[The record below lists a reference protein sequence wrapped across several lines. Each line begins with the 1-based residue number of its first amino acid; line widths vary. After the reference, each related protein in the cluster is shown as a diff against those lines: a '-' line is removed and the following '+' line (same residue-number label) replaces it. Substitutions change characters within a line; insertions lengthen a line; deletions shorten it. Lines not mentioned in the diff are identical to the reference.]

1 MPTYSPDRWQRHH
14 WQTDSR
20 YYLAEVTQ
28 DLFGQWQ
35 LHRCWGSRVSARGNE
50 QRLAAASYEEAV
62 HLLHDTARRR
72 KQRGYQ
78 PVLRGGCQ
86 TSVGEVQ

>member
-1 MPTYSPDRWQRHH
+1 MPTYSPECRERHS

-20 YYLAEVTQ
+20 YYIAEVTQ

-35 LHRCWGSRVSARGNE
+35 LHRRWGSRSSARGGE
-50 QRLAAASYEEAV
+50 QRLNAVSYEDAIR
-62 HLLHDTARRR
+62 LLNITATRR

-78 PVLRGGCQ
+78 LTTR
-86 TSVGEVQ
+86 